1 MEKRAGGLLFWAV
14 TILLIT
20 VTAFCCVE
28 TAASRTD
35 LTRAELESCYREWE
49 RGIAEDIREYL
60 GRQGYENSGV
70 TLTRVTDEDG
80 FREYTVSIHH
90 SSIMEMERM
99 AGESWHSIF
108 RRGSRKVRIVL
119 FP

>member
-1 MEKRAGGLLFWAV
+1 M
-14 TILLIT
+14 
-20 VTAFCCVE
+20 E

-90 SSIMEMERM
+90 SSIMEM
-99 AGESWHSIF
+99 GEDG
-108 RRGSRKVRIVL
+108 RGELAQHLSARIPKSENCT
-119 FP
+119 FSMNFF